1 MLTQG
6 RNTPEIVEGKTLVLP
21 VKGGVKIF
29 DGGLVAV
36 DANGFA
42 IPAKTAAGLT
52 AAGRAEQ
59 FVDNVQGADGEVQI
73 IVRRGVFK
81 WNNAAAGAIA
91 AKDVLKS
98 CYMVDDDTVT
108 ITATGSSVAGKII
121 GIDGDQV
128 IVETI

>member
-1 MLTQG
+1 MLTQA
-6 RNTPEIVEGKTLVLP
+6 RNTTEFVDGKTLVLP

-29 DGGLVAV
+29 DGAFVAV
-36 DANGFA
+36 DAGGFA
-42 IPAKTAAGLT
+42 VPATKTAGLT

-59 FVDNVQGADGEVQI
+59 YADNTQGADGAVQI

-81 WNNAAAGAIA
+81 WSNAASGPVT
-91 AKDVLKS
+91 AKDVLKP
-98 CYMVDDDTVT
+98 CYMVDDESVT